1 MFYRIGLAELF
12 HIFRLHSKSITPFIL
27 KANNGWDAKKATK
40 GLFKNNFINGRSQL
54 AVPSFCLKGP
64 D

>member
-1 MFYRIGLAELF
+1 MSLPLQQDFPAPTHTCRMFYSIGLAELF

-40 GLFKNNFINGRSQL
+40 GLF
-54 AVPSFCLKGP
+54 
-64 D
+64 